1 LDFGAALRR
10 QLEEVQD
17 PRALKALWAR
27 HAAALEMLR
36 WNFPS

>member
-27 HAAALEMLR
+27 HAAAFEMLR